1 MGNLFLK
8 RGGEGK
14 KRGKNDIES
23 VRLFLISTKRSLAL
37 RTWFSEESEWE
48 GEGVRERKRERE

>member
-37 RTWFSEESEWE
+37 RTWFSEESE
-48 GEGVRERKRERE
+48 